1 MLSAFAQR
9 KRNSNYSYNFMHQL
23 VMQPQIIKKQNK
35 DSLLPG
41 SKLPSSS
48 KNIQE
53 QLQNKQS
60 SQLITYP
67 NWGLHNKSFK
77 FSSTFSV

>member
-1 MLSAFAQR
+1 MLSALAHR
-9 KRNSNYSYNFMHQL
+9 KRNNSYSYNFMHQL

-67 NWGLHNKSFK
+67 NWGMHNKSLK